1 MKTVENYVNREWY
14 YRVDNTITRVFTTGC
29 MPVMETPGETTESS
43 EMMVVVK
50 NFPTSKNSVLVP
62 LEKFRERCL
71 CPATLFSGDLVA
83 RFNHGSIVQIY
94 RVTEEES
101 GAALSFS
108 IKYNLVPLNFYDLT
122 PTGGEPVPNVDPI
135 VTSENVITVSGET
148 KTITGSYF
156 QYITTRQLDILK
168 YDTLRENV
176 RRIAVKIS
184 GLINKDRWR
193 EYTAD
198 QLAALKDTE
207 ALIKSATKIIKKVD
221 GEEE

>member
-1 MKTVENYVNREWY
+1 MKTVENYTNREWY
-14 YRVDNTITRVFTTGC
+14 YRAGYKVARIFTMGC
-29 MPVMETPGETTESS
+29 MPVMEDTTESS
-43 EMMVVVK
+43 EMMVVAR
-50 NFPTSKNSVLVP
+50 NFPDSPNSVLIP
-62 LEKFRERCL
+62 LEKFHERCL
-71 CPATLFSGDLVA
+71 CPATLLPGDLVA

-101 GAALSFS
+101 GAALSV
-108 IKYNLVPLNFYDLT
+108 KYNLVPLNFGDLT
-122 PTGGEPVPNVDPI
+122 PTGGEPVPNVDPV

-148 KTITGSYF
+148 KTIMGSYF
-156 QYITTRQLDILK
+156 KYITARQLDTLK
-168 YDTLRENV
+168 YDALRENV

-184 GLINKDRWR
+184 GFLNKDCWR

-198 QLAALKDTE
+198 QFAALEDID

>member
-1 MKTVENYVNREWY
+1 MKTVENYTNREWY
-14 YRVDNTITRVFTTGC
+14 YSADDKVVRIFTTGC
-29 MPVMETPGETTESS
+29 MPVMEDTTESS
-43 EMMVVVK
+43 KMMVVAK
-50 NFPTSKNSVLVP
+50 NFPASQNLVLIP

-71 CPATLFSGDLVA
+71 CPATLLPGDLVA
-83 RFNHGSIVQIY
+83 RLNHGSIVQIY
-94 RVTEEES
+94 RVAEEES
-101 GAALSFS
+101 GAALSFTV
-108 IKYNLVPLNFYDLT
+108 KYSLVPLNFYDLE
-122 PTGGEPVPNVDPI
+122 PTGGEPVPNVDPV

-156 QYITTRQLDILK
+156 RYITVRQLDTLK
-168 YDTLRENV
+168 YDSLRENV

-184 GLINKDRWR
+184 GFLNKDRWR

-198 QLAALKDTE
+198 QFAALEDID

>member
-14 YRVDNTITRVFTTGC
+14 YRVDNTIARVFTTGC

-108 IKYNLVPLNFYDLT
+108 IKYNLVPLNFDDLK
-122 PTGGEPVPNVDPI
+122 PTGDEPVPNVDPV
-135 VTSENVITVSGET
+135 VTNENVITVSGET

>member
-1 MKTVENYVNREWY
+1 MKTVENYTNREWY
-14 YRVDNTITRVFTTGC
+14 YRAGYKVARIFITGC
-29 MPVMETPGETTESS
+29 VPVMEDTTESS
-43 EMMVVVK
+43 EMMVVAR
-50 NFPTSKNSVLVP
+50 NFPDSPNSVLIP

-71 CPATLFSGDLVA
+71 CPATLLPGDLVA
-83 RFNHGSIVQIY
+83 RLNHGSIAQIY

-101 GAALSFS
+101 RAALSV
-108 IKYNLVPLNFYDLT
+108 KYNLVPLNFGDLT
-122 PTGGEPVPNVDPI
+122 PTGGEPVPNVDPV

-148 KTITGSYF
+148 KTIMGSYF
-156 QYITTRQLDILK
+156 KYITARQLDMLK
-168 YDTLRENV
+168 YDALRENV

-184 GLINKDRWR
+184 GFLNKDRWR

-198 QLAALKDTE
+198 QFAALEDID